1 MYRFSSE
8 ALSFGPEELI
18 FVLPDYREDI
28 AALSLDGENL
38 RKVDIFVLEHLENL
52 PEEWEDDD
60 TKPLE
65 KWWWHLRKIARREYP
80 AELLPDYLREIY
92 LRAA

>member
-1 MYRFSSE
+1 MWIPALRDRVADLTPEIEELDRIVIEE
-8 ALSFGPEELI
+8 ALDG
-18 FVLPDYREDI
+18 
-28 AALSLDGENL
+28 SLDW
-38 RKVDIFVLEHLENL
+38 L
-52 PEEWEDDD
+52 PDDD

-65 KWWWHLRKIARREYP
+65 KWWWHLPKIARREYP